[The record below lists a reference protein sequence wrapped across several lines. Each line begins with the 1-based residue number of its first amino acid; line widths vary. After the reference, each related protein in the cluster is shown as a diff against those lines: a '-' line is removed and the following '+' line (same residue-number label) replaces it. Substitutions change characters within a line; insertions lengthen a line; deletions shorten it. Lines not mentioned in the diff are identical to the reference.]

1 MDERFMREALSLA
14 ERAASEGEVPVG
26 AVIVYNGEIIA
37 SGYNRRESDKNALAH
52 AEIIAI
58 DAACKARGGW
68 RLSGCTLYVTLEP
81 CLMCAGAI
89 VNARID
95 RVVYALPDPK
105 SGAFGSVTDVSEL
118 PVNHHPEVTNGVL
131 AEPCKEVL
139 QSFFKK
145 LRKK

>member
-1 MDERFMREALSLA
+1 MREALSLA

>member
-1 MDERFMREALSLA
+1 MREALSLA

-26 AVIVYNGEIIA
+26 AVIVYDGEIIA

-145 LRKK
+145 LRQR

>member
-1 MDERFMREALSLA
+1 MREALSLA
-14 ERAASEGEVPVG
+14 ERAASVGEVPVG
-26 AVIVYNGEIIA
+26 PVIEYEGEIIA
-37 SGYNRRESDKNALAH
+37 RGYNRRESDKNALAH

-118 PVNHHPEVTNGVL
+118 PVNHQPEVTNGVL
-131 AEPCKEVL
+131 AAPCKEVL

-145 LRKK
+145 LRQR

>member
-1 MDERFMREALSLA
+1 MREALSLA

-26 AVIVYNGEIIA
+26 AVIVYNGDIIA

-105 SGAFGSVTDVSEL
+105 SGAFGSVTDVSEF

-145 LRKK
+145 LRQR

>member
-1 MDERFMREALSLA
+1 MEEALHLA

-26 AVIVYNGEIIA
+26 AVVVYDGEIIA
-37 SGYNRRESDKNALAH
+37 EGYNRRESDKNALAH
-52 AEIIAI
+52 AEILAI

-105 SGAFGSVTDVSEL
+105 SGAFGSVTDVSTL
-118 PVNHHPEVTNGVL
+118 ALNHHPEVLSGVL

-145 LRKK
+145 LRQK

>member
-1 MDERFMREALSLA
+1 MREALSLA

-145 LRKK
+145 LRQR